1 MSAWQQR
8 VFDEV
13 ARRASEQSRAAEP
26 KLLHLLDSGDF
37 RSHLSKCCPSLVN
50 LPSEELMERL
60 SKQLEV
66 AEVCSGF
73 PAMHDPSQT
82 GDSAGMSISFGLT
95 GSFFLNDWEAV
106 LLHSANPHSVW
117 HKIEATYVAYSV
129 DSTLQEVLVKKWFGG
144 CSGVPLPQQRY
155 SLNEC
160 YGTADQNFVMRFTAA
175 SGISEMV
182 SLSIWTAI
190 HQTGASDLE
199 SPAGTRVVPCP
210 SRLPLVTQVHVAD
223 GECHIHVRKN
233 NTEAFLMQ
241 DRAETIQYELKPFRM
256 PAAPATLIEAGE
268 RPVYSMVNLNM
279 IDAGSPLYGDVSAVF
294 SNKHIL
300 NSTLLSS
307 VDSGFFQQYC
317 INGKTFPRLSY
328 NCSAETAF
336 EGLGTFL
343 HNRHLFVNNMEFW
356 KSGGTVQSAFQRGQ
370 LPWGSSPVPGHLFL
384 NYLEATHLSKL
395 HYPEAI
401 RFLIGTFPV
410 LFGTE
415 LGANLQIWAKSRG
428 WVLVWALGLND
439 KALLR
444 PTRDFDF
451 SPLLQDVD
459 FKVNGRMVDP
469 IVLGHTT
476 ATVGP
481 PVQLDVVNDFEK
493 LWAEVGAVRGQTKQL
508 TNQTVANK
516 WQQAM
521 LHFPQLLLRPLLGED
536 CTKQLRHAECV
547 GVTLDGGTSYAP
559 VSNSRQVGTT
569 LLSSAQNFTEANDL
583 GLVYAQAAQA
593 AQAAQVPSRQGWE
606 VALAV
611 YVEMG
616 SMRKV
621 ATTPVATPVAT
632 PATAAPNP
640 PRGVSAPSATP
651 SECSTV
657 VRHGQFNTTACDEA
671 TDDSDPDVSS
681 WHGRGQQQSLQDVL
695 AFLDQ
700 KEREVSMIF
709 SKTRNQLLQAMPMP
723 PSTDGSG
730 SAVTARSDEAT
741 VRWREF
747 GEPFYRA
754 ISLQRQREKENQ
766 TLREMVALKKLELEK
781 LLTALRAGS
790 QTVKAV
796 EHVGPSSETEGSP
809 LAGSL

>member
-1 MSAWQQR
+1 MMRFHVPWCSFLISCALSTDMSAWQQR

-26 KLLHLLDSGDF
+26 KLLYLLDSGDF

-60 SKQLEV
+60 SKRLEV

-144 CSGVPLPQQRY
+144 CSGVPLPRQRY
-155 SLNEC
+155 SLNKC
-160 YGTADQNFVMRFTAA
+160 YGTADLSFVMRFTTA

-182 SLSIWTAI
+182 SLSIWTAT

-199 SPAGTRVVPCP
+199 SPAGTGVVPCP

-241 DRAETIQYELKPFRM
+241 DQAETFQYELKPFRV

-317 INGKTFPRLSY
+317 IGGKTFPRLSY
-328 NCSAETAF
+328 NCSAGRAF

-343 HNRHLFVNNMEFW
+343 HNKHLFVNNMEFW
-356 KSGGTVQSAFQRGQ
+356 KSGGTVQSALQRGQ
-370 LPWGSSPVPGHLFL
+370 LPWGSSPVPGHSFL

-451 SPLLQDVD
+451 GPLLQDMD

-481 PVQLDVVNDFEK
+481 PVQPDVVNDFEK
-493 LWAEVGAVRGQTKQL
+493 LWADVGAMRGQTRQL
-508 TNQTVANK
+508 TNQTIATK
-516 WQQAM
+516 WQEAM

-547 GVTLDGGTSYAP
+547 GVTLDGHCVCYA
-559 VSNSRQVGTT
+559 
-569 LLSSAQNFTEANDL
+569 SAE
-583 GLVYAQAAQA
+583 
-593 AQAAQVPSRQGWE
+593 E
-606 VALAV
+606 
-611 YVEMG
+611 
-616 SMRKV
+616 
-621 ATTPVATPVAT
+621 
-632 PATAAPNP
+632 PAT
-640 PRGVSAPSATP
+640 
-651 SECSTV
+651 
-657 VRHGQFNTTACDEA
+657 Q
-671 TDDSDPDVSS
+671 
-681 WHGRGQQQSLQDVL
+681 
-695 AFLDQ
+695 
-700 KEREVSMIF
+700 
-709 SKTRNQLLQAMPMP
+709 
-723 PSTDGSG
+723 
-730 SAVTARSDEAT
+730 
-741 VRWREF
+741 
-747 GEPFYRA
+747 
-754 ISLQRQREKENQ
+754 
-766 TLREMVALKKLELEK
+766 MVA
-781 LLTALRAGS
+781 
-790 QTVKAV
+790 V
-796 EHVGPSSETEGSP
+796 
-809 LAGSL
+809 